1 MAADLVIMT
10 IKKPEYTEH
19 TEAPGAKGI
28 KELDMLKVKIVE
40 MVEGGAV
47 KFPIRNGDELLK
59 VLPKST
65 PMGCS
70 YKGNTMIIY
79 DLVMH
84 LDKSDYPI
92 KNAGDLATLLTTRC
106 FL

>member
-1 MAADLVIMT
+1 MT

-19 TEAPGAKGI
+19 AQAPGAKGI
-28 KELDMLKVKIVE
+28 KELDMLKVTIVE
-40 MVEGGAV
+40 MVEGADI

-59 VLPKST
+59 VFPKST

-70 YKGNTMIIY
+70 YKGNTMTMY

>member
-1 MAADLVIMT
+1 MT

-19 TEAPGAKGI
+19 AQAPGAKGI
-28 KELDMLKVKIVE
+28 KELDMMKVQIVE
-40 MVEGGAV
+40 MVDGAGV
-47 KFPIRNGDELLK
+47 KFPIRNGEDLLK
-59 VLPKST
+59 IFPKST
-65 PMGCS
+65 PMACS
-70 YKGNTMIIY
+70 YKGKTMTMY
-79 DLVMH
+79 DLVQH

>member
-1 MAADLVIMT
+1 MA

-19 TEAPGAKGI
+19 AQAPGAKGI
-28 KELDMLKVKIVE
+28 KELDMMKVKIVE
-40 MVEGGAV
+40 MAEGADV
-47 KFPIRNGDELLK
+47 KFPIRNQAELLK
-59 VLPKST
+59 VFPKST

-70 YKGNTMIIY
+70 YRGNTMTMF
-79 DLVMH
+79 DLIQH
-84 LDKSDYPI
+84 LDKSDFPI

>member
-1 MAADLVIMT
+1 MT

-19 TEAPGAKGI
+19 AQAPGAKGI
-28 KELDMLKVKIVE
+28 QELDMMKVKIVE
-40 MVEGGAV
+40 MTGGAGV
-47 KFPIRNGDELLK
+47 KFPIRNGDDLLK
-59 VLPKST
+59 VFPRST

-70 YKGNTMIIY
+70 YKGKTMTMY
-79 DLVMH
+79 DLIQH
-84 LDKSDYPI
+84 LDKSDFPI

>member
-1 MAADLVIMT
+1 M
-10 IKKPEYTEH
+10 
-19 TEAPGAKGI
+19 
-28 KELDMLKVKIVE
+28 
-40 MVEGGAV
+40 
-47 KFPIRNGDELLK
+47 
-59 VLPKST
+59 
-65 PMGCS
+65 
-70 YKGNTMIIY
+70 Y

>member
-1 MAADLVIMT
+1 MAVDLAIMT

-19 TEAPGAKGI
+19 AQAPGASGI
-28 KELDMLKVKIVE
+28 KELDMMKVTIVE
-40 MVEGGAV
+40 MMNGAGV
-47 KFPIRNGDELLK
+47 KFPIRNGEELLK
-59 VLPKST
+59 IFPKST

-70 YKGNTMIIY
+70 YKGKTMTMY
-79 DLVMH
+79 DLIQH

>member
-1 MAADLVIMT
+1 MT

-19 TEAPGAKGI
+19 AQAPGASGI
-28 KELDMLKVKIVE
+28 KELDMMKVKIVE
-40 MVEGGAV
+40 MIGGAGV

-59 VLPKST
+59 VFPKST

-70 YKGNTMIIY
+70 YKGNTMTMY
-79 DLVMH
+79 DLIRH